1 MVVLVYLPDFEYYG
15 PENVPEACQLLARF
29 GTRAKLLAGGTDLLT
44 KIKKREVKPEIIVS
58 LNRIDQLK
66 SITYQK
72 DRGIIIGARATQ
84 NEMAKSPLLRQR
96 YSSICE
102 AAHHMANNQ
111 IRNTGTVGGNI
122 VNAVPSADL
131 PPILIAL
138 GAAIKL
144 ESVREQRV
152 MPLEEFHTGV
162 HQSVIAP
169 DEILTEI
176 VVPDQEMTGST
187 YIRFGLR
194 RSGALAVVSVAV
206 AVQMEGEVCREARIA
221 LGAAGPVP
229 MRARNAEDL
238 LRDKVINEALLE
250 KAGIAASQECN
261 PRSSIRGSEE
271 YRRDLVR
278 VLTRRALQKAVNE
291 GHV

>member
-1 MVVLVYLPDFEYYG
+1 MYLPDFEYYG
-15 PENVPEACQLLARF
+15 PEGVAEACRLLAGF
-29 GTRAKLLAGGTDLLT
+29 GARAKLLAGGTDLLH
-44 KIKKREVKPEIIVS
+44 KMKKRELKPEIIIS

-66 SITYQK
+66 SISYQE
-72 DRGIIIGARATQ
+72 DRGIVIGARATH
-84 NEMAKSPLLRQR
+84 NEIAKSSLLQQR
-96 YSSICE
+96 YLSICE

-138 GAAIKL
+138 GATIKL
-144 ESVREQRV
+144 ESTRDQRIL
-152 MPLEEFHTGV
+152 PLEEFHTGV

-176 VVPDQEMTGST
+176 VVPDQGMTGSA

-194 RSGALAVVSVAV
+194 RSGALAVAGVAV
-206 AVQMEGEVCREARIA
+206 AVKMEGDVCREARIA

-229 MRARNAEDL
+229 MRAGKAEVL
-238 LRDKVINEALLE
+238 LVNKVINEALLE
-250 KAGIAASQECN
+250 EVGKAAARECN

-271 YRRDLVR
+271 YRRNLVR

>member
-1 MVVLVYLPDFEYYG
+1 MYLPDFEYYG
-15 PENVPEACQLLARF
+15 PESIDEATRLLAEF
-29 GTRAKLLAGGTDLLT
+29 GTRAKVLAGGTDLLD
-44 KIKKREVKPEIIVS
+44 KMKKRELKPEIIIS
-58 LNRIDQLK
+58 LNRIQQLK
-66 SITYQK
+66 
-72 DRGIIIGARATQ
+72 GISYRQGCGVVIGARVTQ
-84 NEMAKSPLLRQR
+84 NELAKSALLQQK
-96 YSSICE
+96 YPSICE

-138 GAAIKL
+138 GATIKL
-144 ESVREQRV
+144 ESSRSWRV
-152 MPLEEFHTGV
+152 LPLEEFHTGV

-176 VVPDQEMTGST
+176 VVPDLGMTGSN
-187 YIRFGLR
+187 YIRFGMR
-194 RSGALAVVSVAV
+194 RSGALAVAGVAV
-206 AVQMEGEVCREARIA
+206 AVNMEGEVCREARIA

-229 MRARNAEDL
+229 LRVREAEVL
-238 LRDKVINEALLE
+238 LKNKVIKETLLE
-250 KAGIAASQECN
+250 EVGIVAARECN

-271 YRRDLVR
+271 YRRNLIR
-278 VLTRRALQKAVNE
+278 VLTRRALQKAIYQ